1 MSDMPTGSSG
11 RESKPARDPARRAAA
26 VGRMDVERFVRE
38 RRRRWSRFE
47 ALLRDVERLPDQ
59 EMGARRLLEL
69 VRLYR
74 QTCSD
79 LNEARSG
86 TANAQLL
93 GRLNSLAGRGYR
105 IVYRRSHG
113 RRLLGEARRF
123 LAVGAPAAFRREKG
137 AVLSAAAA
145 FLLGAVVGFGAVFA
159 SPENGERLV
168 PPEFHT
174 ESPRDRVERIER
186 SEERVDSLDE
196 ASAFS
201 AFLFS
206 HNIRVSFLAFSL
218 GALTLVGGAW
228 ILFYNGAILGAVSA
242 AYVLDGVSLFFVA
255 WVGPHGALEL
265 PAIVFGGAAGLCLGR
280 ALLLPGPLSV
290 GASLRRVLP
299 SVWRMLLA
307 TVLMLVVAGFVEGSF
322 SQMSAKTV
330 PYSLKITVAGLLFG
344 GLLFWLFGR
353 RLGPDGG
360 AR

>member
-1 MSDMPTGSSG
+1 MSDTATTRP
-11 RESKPARDPARRAAA
+11 DPRGPSRAAV
-26 VGRMDVERFVRE
+26 VGGMDVQRFIRE
-38 RRRRWSRFE
+38 RGRRWARFE
-47 ALLRDVERLPDQ
+47 TLLRDVERLPDH

-86 TANAQLL
+86 TANAELL

-113 RRLLGEARRF
+113 RVLLEEARRF
-123 LAVGAPAAFRREKG
+123 FAYGAPAAFRREKG
-137 AVLSAAAA
+137 AVLAAATA
-145 FLLGAVVGFGAVFA
+145 FLLGAVLGFGMVVA

-168 PPEFHT
+168 PPQFHT
-174 ESPRDRVERIER
+174 ESPKDRVERIEE
-186 SEERVDSLDE
+186 SEERIDTLSE
-196 ASAFS
+196 ASEFS
-201 AFLFS
+201 AFLFT

-228 ILFYNGAILGAVSA
+228 ILFYNGVILGAVAA

-265 PAIVFGGAAGLCLGR
+265 PAIVFGGAAGLALGR
-280 ALLLPGPLSV
+280 ALLLPGSLSV

-299 SVWRMLLA
+299 AVWRMLLA
-307 TVLMLVVAGFVEGSF
+307 TAIVLVAAGLVEGSF

-330 PYSLKITVAGLLFG
+330 PYPLKIGVAALLFG
-344 GLLFWLFGR
+344 GLMFWLFGR
-353 RLGPDGG
+353 RLGPDEEIL
-360 AR
+360 